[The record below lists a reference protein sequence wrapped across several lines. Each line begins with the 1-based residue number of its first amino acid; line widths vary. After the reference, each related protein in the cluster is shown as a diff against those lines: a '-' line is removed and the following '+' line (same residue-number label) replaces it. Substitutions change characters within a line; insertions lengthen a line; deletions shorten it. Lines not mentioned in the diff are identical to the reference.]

1 MTKLQADLLLILA
14 TAIWGTT
21 FIIVKQAVSLVDPFV
36 FLTLRFLLASIVLLL
51 AFHRH
56 IFPIKRDHLQGG
68 LIVGFFLF
76 GGYAFQTVGLQYTSA
91 AKAGFITGLS
101 VVLVPIFVSILTRIR
116 PNKAVIYGIALA
128 LIGLALL
135 SWEPQATIT
144 NTNLGDLLV
153 LLGAIAFAGQ
163 IVAVGFIAPKSK
175 PGVLAF
181 WQILFTTIF
190 SAIMMQIGP
199 QKLTR
204 DYLFNIPS
212 DAWIAIIITGVL
224 ATALVFLIQ
233 MSSQRYTTASHAAL
247 IFALEPVF
255 AYLFAFIV
263 AGEVLTRTGILGAV
277 LIITGMLIAELV
289 PLKTSTG

>member
-56 IFPIKRDHLQGG
+56 IFPIKREHLQGG

-101 VVLVPIFVSILTRIR
+101 VVLVPIIVSILTRIR
-116 PNKAVIYGIALA
+116 PNKAVIYGITLA
-128 LIGLALL
+128 LMGLALL

-190 SAIMMQIGP
+190 SALMMQIGP

-204 DYLFNIPS
+204 DYLFNIPA